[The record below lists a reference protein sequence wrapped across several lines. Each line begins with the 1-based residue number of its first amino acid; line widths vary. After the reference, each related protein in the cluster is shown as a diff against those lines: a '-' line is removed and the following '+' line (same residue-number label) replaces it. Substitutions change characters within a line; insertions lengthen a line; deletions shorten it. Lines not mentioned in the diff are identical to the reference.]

1 MNLGFIGLGN
11 IGGAIAQN
19 LARDGHALRV
29 FDRDPARLDGVVAA
43 GAIAGD
49 GVRAVAA
56 ASEITFLSLPTP
68 DVVDAVAGEWL
79 DAASDGAV
87 LVDLSTNAP
96 PRVRALGERIAARG
110 RHFLD
115 APLSGGAPGA
125 QARMLMFMVGG
136 EAEVFARVRPVFEK
150 IGRAAFHLGPVGSGS
165 VAKLVNSLVA
175 FSTTMASLEGLSL
188 AVRCGL
194 DLRGMVEVIRT
205 GGAGNFYTD
214 RAVEGIERRSEVPQ
228 FALELAAKDA
238 RLILALEEEHG
249 LPGRIATSLAKLLAD
264 ACAAGMSQKDWT
276 DLPAFFEREGGL
288 RFALRPAEEHE
299 AKRG

>member
-1 MNLGFIGLGN
+1 MNLGFVGLGN
-11 IGGAIAQN
+11 IGGAIAEN
-19 LARDGHALRV
+19 LTRDGHALRA
-29 FDRDPARLDGVVAA
+29 FDRDAGRLARAA
-43 GAIAGD
+43 DLGAIACD
-49 GVRAVAA
+49 DVRGVSV

-68 DVVDAVAGEWL
+68 DVVDAVAAEWL
-79 DAASDGAV
+79 EAAPEGAV

-96 PRVRALGERIAARG
+96 SRVRALGARIAARG

-115 APLSGGAPGA
+115 SPLSGGAPGA

-150 IGRAAFHLGPVGSGS
+150 IGRAAFHLGPAGSGS

-194 DLRGMVEVIRT
+194 DLRRMVDVIRT

-214 RAVEGIERRSEVPQ
+214 RAVEGIERRSDVPQ

-238 RLILALEEEHG
+238 RLILALEEERG
-249 LPGRIATSLAKLLAD
+249 LPGRIAASLAKLLED

-276 DLPAFFEREGGL
+276 DLPAFFERECGL
-288 RFALRPAEEHE
+288 QFALRPADEGG
-299 AKRG
+299 AG

>member
-11 IGGAIAQN
+11 IGGAIAAN

-29 FDRDPARLDGVVAA
+29 FDLDRVRRDGAAGA
-43 GAIAGD
+43 GAIACD
-49 GVRAVAA
+49 DVRSVSV

-68 DVVDAVAGEWL
+68 DVVDAVAEEWSWV
-79 DAASDGAV
+79 APAGAV

-96 PRVRALGERIAARG
+96 ARVRALAERIRTGG

-136 EAEVFARVRPVFEK
+136 EPEVFERVRPVFSK
-150 IGRAAFHLGPVGSGS
+150 IGRATFHLGPVGSGS

-175 FSTTMASLEGLSL
+175 FSTTIASLEGLST
-188 AVRCGL
+188 AVRGGL
-194 DLRGMVEVIRT
+194 DLRQMVEVIRT

-214 RAVEGIERRSEVPQ
+214 RAVEGIERRSTVPQ

-238 RLILALEEEHG
+238 RLILALENECG
-249 LPGRIATSLAKLLAD
+249 LPGRIASLLATLLED
-264 ACAAGMSQKDWT
+264 ATAAGMAENDWT
-276 DLPAFFEREGGL
+276 DLPAFFEHEGGL
-288 RFALRPAEEHE
+288 RFTLGPDTKSAA
-299 AKRG
+299 G

>member
-11 IGGAIAQN
+11 IGGAIAAN
-19 LARDGHALRV
+19 LARDGHALRA
-29 FDRDPARLDGVVAA
+29 FDRDAARRDGAA
-43 GAIAGD
+43 AHGAIACGD
-49 GVRAVAA
+49 VREVAA

-79 DAASDGAV
+79 EAAPDAAV

-96 PRVRALGERIAARG
+96 QRVRALGDRIAARG

-136 EAEVFARVRPVFEK
+136 EPEVFARVRPVFEK

-194 DLRGMVEVIRT
+194 DLRRMVEVVRT

-238 RLILALEEEHG
+238 RLILALEQERG
-249 LPGRIATSLAKLLAD
+249 LPGRIASSLAKLLED
-264 ACAAGMSQKDWT
+264 ACAAGMAQKDWT

-288 RFALRPAEEHE
+288 RLALAPADGS
-299 AKRG
+299 AADRA